1 MRALSSF
8 PDILVFRGTPD
19 FRKRRQSL
27 AALVQSELGAD
38 PFSATLFVFMNRR
51 RDCMRALYWDK
62 TGFAMWEKGLE
73 EAQFPWPKSIDRV
86 GCVTISAKQAEW
98 LLEGIDIWNL
108 KPHAEL
114 EYSRVC

>member
-1 MRALSSF
+1 MPSSYVAGSGTKPGAREAL
-8 PDILVFRGTPD
+8 T
-19 FRKRRQSL
+19 
-27 AALVQSELGAD
+27 
-38 PFSATLFVFMNRR
+38 
-51 RDCMRALYWDK
+51 
-62 TGFAMWEKGLE
+62 
-73 EAQFPWPKSIDRV
+73 PKSIDRV